1 MRPEWDRM
9 LKPTSYIAQ
18 YRYTFQIRITS
29 NDRCSLSLCCS
40 QATAKDG
47 GLPSKTSE
55 VDVSIDVKESNNKPP
70 IFRQVSYPMAHL

>member
-1 MRPEWDRM
+1 
-9 LKPTSYIAQ
+9 L
-18 YRYTFQIRITS
+18 
-29 NDRCSLSLCCS
+29 

-70 IFRQVSYPMAHL
+70 IFRQVS